1 MPEDTFFESEI
12 VTDAIRD
19 IMEMQ
24 DQVLIFAQYGEFASI
39 KEQRENLQLLRALMK
54 KQQNMCF
61 RCMMS
66 DSPSA
71 KSLLD
76 EVLNHFEKFGHEVD
90 RSNPMALF
98 NEVKDNLDE
107 IEMELDFCE
116 EHGYFPG
123 EEPGGETPPSTE
135 M

>member
-1 MPEDTFFESEI
+1 MPEDTFFESDI
-12 VTDAIRD
+12 VTESIRD
-19 IMEMQ
+19 IVELQ

-39 KEQRENLQLLRALMK
+39 KEQRENLSVLRKLMK
-54 KQQNMCF
+54 KQKNMAF

-71 KSLLD
+71 KLLLD
-76 EVLNHFEKFGHEVD
+76 EVLDHFEKFGHTVD
-90 RSNPMALF
+90 RENPMVVF
-98 NEVKDNLDE
+98 EEVKDNLDE

-116 EHGYFPG
+116 EHGYFPS